1 VSDSFSIVDRHTLLT
16 SYIFSIER
24 RTIAHNG
31 NNFDRDVAVHPGA
44 VAMVA
49 INDLDQVGLVRQY
62 RASVNKV
69 LWEIPAGTIDASD
82 ADPLFTAQRE
92 LLEELGVTA
101 SEWSKIAEVYVSPG
115 WTTQLMHIF
124 VARGLSFEGR
134 SPDGPEES
142 AAEVVWLSR
151 DEVRG
156 LLDAGDVNDA
166 TLTIGLR
173 HYLGVNAGS

>member
-1 VSDSFSIVDRHTLLT
+1 MSDSFSVVARETLLT

-24 RTIAHNG
+24 RTVEHEG
-31 NNFDRDVAVHPGA
+31 RTFERDIAVHPGA

-49 INDLDQVGLVRQY
+49 INDLGQVGLLRQY

-69 LWEIPAGTIDASD
+69 LWEIPAGTIEATDH
-82 ADPLFTAQRE
+82 DPLATAQRE
-92 LLEELGVTA
+92 LREELGVSA
-101 SEWSKIAEVYVSPG
+101 DHWSKICEVYVSPG
-115 WTTQLMHIF
+115 WTNQLMHVF
-124 VARGLSFEGR
+124 EARDLHFEGR
-134 SPDGPEES
+134 VPDGPEES

-151 DEVRG
+151 EDVRA

-173 HYLGVNAGS
+173 HYLGVDDHS